1 MSISISS
8 ALSTAVVAAA
18 NSSSNAAP
26 VERNPQPQQTAN
38 TSGYTLQISEA
49 QQVYQLYNEGQQIPQ
64 IAAAL
69 NLPVST
75 VNDYLGVSS
84 SGS

>member
-18 NSSSNAAP
+18 NSSSNAASA
-26 VERNPQPQQTAN
+26 ERNPQPQPTASN
-38 TSGYTLQISEA
+38 PGYTVQLSEA
-49 QQVYQLYNEGQQIPQ
+49 QQVYQLYNQGQQIPQ

-69 NLPVST
+69 NLPVNT
-75 VNDYLGVSS
+75 VNDYLGLTS